1 MLNKEERTKLLHD
14 IKRMGKVISLIADE
28 EKPERRKL
36 LADLS
41 RDEMDRLYAD
51 VEELAENG
59 NDKKSQDNKG

>member
-41 RDEMDRLYAD
+41 RDEIDRLYAD
-51 VEELAENG
+51 VEELTENG
-59 NDKKSQDNKG
+59 DK